1 MGLKYMDSLLI
12 KEFGIE
18 KKFIK
23 KTLNTQRTIDAKRN
37 DSYNNGKAKMR
48 LAEINNEISAVR
60 MKRRK

>member
-23 KTLNTQRTIDAKRN
+23 KTLNTQKTINAKRN
-37 DSYNNGKAKMR
+37 DSDNKDKAKMG
-48 LAEINNEISAVR
+48 LDEINNEISSVR
-60 MKRRK
+60 MERRK